1 MMLLSIAA
9 CDSKVSTC
17 TGINR
22 TGGSVLT
29 WIGEDDRCIGFES
42 PSQRRLC
49 YNGAFIMLLC
59 STELSWAY
67 TLGAQRYL
75 YRCVERYIQVSQLIC
90 NVVLT
95 LVVPDAA
102 YLPAATAFSSSFS

>member
-42 PSQRRLC
+42 LSQRRLR
-49 YNGAFIMLLC
+49 YNGAFIVLLC

-67 TLGAQRYL
+67 TLWAQPYL
-75 YRCVERYIQVSQLIC
+75 YRCVKRYIQVSSGK
-90 NVVLT
+90 
-95 LVVPDAA
+95 
-102 YLPAATAFSSSFS
+102 PAHLQCCTYTGRA